1 MWQTTIRENRW
12 RITLLLFL
20 VFLSYFGFKWQQK
33 TGEFNYV
40 VRSDGSGYY
49 AYLPAFFI
57 YDDPTFELTKQN
69 EAVYHNGDISNYY
82 VFKTAEGKH
91 YNKYFPGL
99 AVLQLPFFL
108 LACLFAKLIGAP
120 VDGYSTVFQVF
131 FWIGSLVYA
140 FAGLFL
146 WLRFLR
152 LFFKEKT
159 EQVAPALLLFC
170 VATPVVFYSF
180 FTPSFTHVYSLFL
193 FGALLN
199 VVIKLRDGISS
210 KGMILTGV
218 LLGGI
223 FLLRPTN
230 LVILLAIP
238 ILWNEAGGFKDWLN
252 RLFRQHLRKVFWLII
267 SFLTIASILP
277 LMWKWQTGNWVV
289 WSYSG
294 EGFDFLHPPL
304 WSTLFSFRMG
314 LFLHTPVLLLVGIGW
329 WFWFREKR
337 FQAIWWAVYAM
348 VNCWVIFSW
357 WCWDY
362 ESPFGNRP
370 FTEHMILLIL
380 PLFFVLKKRRLL
392 VLGGLVF
399 FALVGV
405 VRLCTQTTG
414 WMSDQRFTKE
424 NYLSSLCF
432 WDKANDGRWY
442 FTQSCEPHG
451 AVTFEQELLMKN
463 EQLDVKPADE
473 FVLTTTYTFPKN
485 RNGARYYLRATL
497 DKWVVGSKQFEN
509 VFLVV
514 DASRDGLKHRFYK
527 AIDLYND
534 KLEARNTW
542 KSLVFET
549 QVYDFL
555 EEYDHVTVYI
565 WNPGKQHFQLRNI
578 RFLLQCYR

>member
-1 MWQTTIRENRW
+1 MWQAIFRENRW
-12 RITLLLFL
+12 KLPILMFL
-20 VFLSYFGFKWQQK
+20 VCLSYFGFKWQQK

-49 AYLPAFFI
+49 AYLPALFL
-57 YDDPTFELTKQN
+57 YNDPTFERAKQA
-69 EAVYHNGDISNYY
+69 EAVYHYGDISNYY
-82 VFKTAEGKH
+82 VFKTADGSH

-99 AVLQLPFFL
+99 AVMQVPFFL

-131 FWIGSLVYA
+131 FWIGSLVYT

-152 LFFKEKT
+152 LFLKEKMG
-159 EQVAPALLLFC
+159 QIAPALLLFC

-180 FTPSFTHVYSLFL
+180 FTPSFTHSYSLFL
-193 FGALLN
+193 IAALLN
-199 VVIKLRDGISS
+199 VVFKLKDEITSRR
-210 KGMILTGV
+210 MVLTGL
-218 LLGGI
+218 LLGLL

-230 LVILLAIP
+230 LVVVLALP
-238 ILWNEAGGFKDWLN
+238 FLWNAASDFREWFN
-252 RLFRQHLRKVFWLII
+252 RIFSQHKWKIVWVIL
-267 SFLTIASILP
+267 SFIVLVSILP
-277 LMWKWQTGNWVV
+277 IVWKWQTGNWIV

-304 WSTLFSFRMG
+304 WSALLSFRMG
-314 LFLHTPVLLLVGIGW
+314 LFLHTPVLLLVVMGW
-329 WFWFREKR
+329 WFWFRENR
-337 FQAIWWAVYAM
+337 FQAIWWAFYAL
-348 VNCWVIFSW
+348 VNCWIIFSW

-370 FTEHMILLIL
+370 FTEHMVLLVL
-380 PLFFVLKKRRLL
+380 PLFFILKKHKQL
-392 VLGGLVF
+392 VMVALTF

-405 VRLCTQTTG
+405 VRLYTQTTG

-424 NYLSSLCF
+424 NYLQSLCF
-432 WDKANDGRWY
+432 WDQNNNGRWY
-442 FTQSCEPHG
+442 FTQSCQPHG
-451 AVTFEQELLMKN
+451 KALFEQDLLVKN
-463 EQLDVKPADE
+463 ELQEVKPTDE
-473 FVLTTTYTFPKN
+473 FVLTATYAFPEN

-497 DKWVVGSKQFEN
+497 DKQVVENDKFEN

-514 DASRDGLKHRFYK
+514 DAAREGLKHRFYK
-527 AIDLYND
+527 AIDLHND

-565 WNPGKQHFQLRNI
+565 WNPGKRHFQLRNI
-578 RFLLQCYR
+578 RFLMQCYR